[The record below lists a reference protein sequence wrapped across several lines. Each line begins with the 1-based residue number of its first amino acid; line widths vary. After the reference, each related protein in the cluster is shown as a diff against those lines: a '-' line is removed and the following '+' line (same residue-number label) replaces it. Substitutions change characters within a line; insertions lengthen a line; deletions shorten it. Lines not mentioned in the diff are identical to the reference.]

1 MTTRATEIE
10 AELGTWPGVTTDA
23 SRFECCEFSLGVRE
37 IGRLYGGAEIEIPF
51 DKRVR
56 DALLESGVD
65 VTIHRV
71 YPDSGWLTY
80 ELDGDESI
88 DRALALLRLSYLT
101 KVAVLQQRGT
111 ADQELSLL
119 DVDRELAALDLPD
132 DVRGVVRE
140 LFGLDRRADESAAGE
155 RTTDDAEARE
165 RDDTGESTPDDTD
178 DQGDRTD
185 RSDREPDDGI
195 PSPT

>member
-37 IGRLYGGAEIEIPF
+37 IGRLYGGAEVEIPF

-56 DALLESGVD
+56 DALLESTVD

-80 ELDGDESI
+80 GLEGDESI

-111 ADQELSLL
+111 ADRELSLL
-119 DVDRELAALDLPD
+119 DIDRELAALDLPD
-132 DVRGVVRE
+132 DVRETVRE
-140 LFGLDRRADESAAGE
+140 LFGLDRSADGSPDGE
-155 RTTDDAEARE
+155 RPTADAEARE
-165 RDDTGESTPDDTD
+165 RDDTGTSTADDAD
-178 DQGDRTD
+178 ADEQSD